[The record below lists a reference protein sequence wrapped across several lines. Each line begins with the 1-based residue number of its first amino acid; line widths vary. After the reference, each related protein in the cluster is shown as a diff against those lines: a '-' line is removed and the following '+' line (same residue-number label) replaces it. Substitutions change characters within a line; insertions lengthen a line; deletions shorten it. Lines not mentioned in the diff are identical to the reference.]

1 MSLLTVTDL
10 TVAFPTDAERVN
22 AVRGINFHVD
32 PGEVV
37 ALVGE
42 SGAGKSATAM
52 AVIGLLPEYAEVS
65 GSIRLHGDELLGLS
79 DNEMSRIRGKSIG
92 TVFQDP
98 MSALTPVYTVGDQ
111 IAEALQVHQRDI
123 GRRAART
130 RAVELLELVGIAQPE
145 RRASAFPH
153 ELSGGERQRV
163 VIAIAIAND
172 PDLLI
177 CDEPTTALDVTV
189 QAQILEVL
197 RTARDVTGAG
207 VLIITHDLG
216 VVAEF
221 ADRALVMYAGR
232 AVEAA
237 GVDVLYRDRRMPYT
251 AGLLGSV
258 PRLDAPQG
266 ARLVPI
272 PGAPPSM
279 AALPPG
285 CPFAPRCPLA
295 IDDCRAAEP
304 ELLEI
309 GTGAAAAATSNT
321 GAAAAATSNTGA
333 GATGGASHLA
343 ACIRTEHV
351 AGRSAAEIYGV
362 STEPPSV
369 APDAN
374 APVVLRVRD
383 LVKTYKLTKG
393 VVLRRQVGEVRAVDD
408 ISFELRQG
416 RTLGIVGESGS
427 GKSTTLHQILDLSA
441 PQSGSI
447 EVLGADVA
455 TLDRHSRRAVRGDLQ
470 VVFQDPVASLDPRLP
485 VFDVLAEPL
494 QANGFD
500 KNRTDARVAELLG
513 IVGLRREDASRY
525 PAEFSGG
532 QKQRVGIARALA
544 LQPKILALDEPVSAL
559 DVSIQAGIINLLL
572 DLQERFGLS
581 YLFVSHDLSVV
592 KHLAHRVAVMYK
604 GKIVEQG
611 DGDALFANPQSDYT
625 RRLLAAVPQPLS
637 FPGR

>member
-1 MSLLTVTDL
+1 MSLLEVSNL
-10 TVAFPTDAERVN
+10 TVAFPTDSEVVN
-22 AVRGINFHVD
+22 AVRGMNFRVD
-32 PGEVV
+32 PREVV

-42 SGAGKSATAM
+42 SGAGKSASAM
-52 AVIGLLPEYAEVS
+52 AVVGLLPEYAAVS
-65 GSIRLHGDELLGLS
+65 GSVRLHGDELIGLS
-79 DNEMSRIRGKSIG
+79 DQKMSEIRGKTIG

-111 IAEALQVHQRDI
+111 IAEAIEIHQR
-123 GRRAART
+123 GATRRAARA
-130 RAVELLELVGIAQPE
+130 RAIELLDLVGIAQPE
-145 RRASAFPH
+145 RRSRAFPH

-189 QAQILEVL
+189 QAQILDVL
-197 RTARDVTGAG
+197 KTARDVTGAG

-232 AVEAA
+232 PVEVAP
-237 GVDVLYRDRRMPYT
+237 VQELYRDRRMPYT

-258 PRLDAPQG
+258 PRLDAHQG

-285 CPFAPRCPLA
+285 CPFGPRCPLA

-309 GTGAAAAATSNT
+309 APN
-321 GAAAAATSNTGA
+321 
-333 GATGGASHLA
+333 HRA
-343 ACIRTEHV
+343 ACIRTDEV
-351 AGRSAAEIYGV
+351 AGRGAADIYGV
-362 STEPPSV
+362 STAS
-369 APDAN
+369 PDAQPDVDP
-374 APVVLRVRD
+374 PVVLRVRD

-393 VVLRRQVGEVRAVDD
+393 VVFRRQIGEVRAVDG
-408 ISFELRQG
+408 ISFELLQG
-416 RTLGIVGESGS
+416 RTLAIVGESGS
-427 GKSTTLHQILDLSA
+427 GKSTTLHQILELTA

-447 EVLGADVA
+447 EVLGTDVA
-455 TLDRHSRRAVRGDLQ
+455 TLESRSRRALRGDLQ

-500 KNRTDARVAELLG
+500 KTRIDDRVAELLG
-513 IVGLRREDASRY
+513 VVGLRLQDATRY

-532 QKQRVGIARALA
+532 QKQRIGIARALA
-544 LQPKILALDEPVSAL
+544 TQPKILALDEPVSAL

-572 DLQERFGLS
+572 DLQQRFGLS

-604 GKIVEQG
+604 GTIVEQG
-611 DGDALFANPQSDYT
+611 DGDQVFSSPQHEYT
-625 RRLLAAVPQPLS
+625 RRLLAAVPQPEVN
-637 FPGR
+637 RR

>member
-1 MSLLTVTDL
+1 VTLLSVANL
-10 TVAFPTDAERVN
+10 AVAFPTDTERVN
-22 AVRGINFHVD
+22 AVRGMTFDVSA
-32 PGEVV
+32 GEVV

-42 SGAGKSATAM
+42 SGSGKSATAM
-52 AVIGLLPEYAEVS
+52 AVTGLLPEYAEVS

-79 DNEMSRIRGKSIG
+79 DNQMSQIRGKSVG

-111 IAEALQVHQRDI
+111 IAESLQVHHRGI
-123 GRRAART
+123 GKRET
-130 RAVELLELVGIAQPE
+130 QIRAVELLELVGIAQPE
-145 RRASAFPH
+145 RRARSFPH

-189 QAQILEVL
+189 QAQILDVL
-197 RTARDVTGAG
+197 KTARDVTGAG

-232 AVEAA
+232 AVETAP
-237 GVDVLYRDRRMPYT
+237 VERLYRDRRMPYT
-251 AGLLGSV
+251 VGLLGSV

-272 PGAPPSM
+272 PGAPPSL
-279 AALPPG
+279 ADLPPG

-295 IDDCRAAEP
+295 IDECRAAEP
-304 ELLEI
+304 ELLPM
-309 GTGAAAAATSNT
+309 GPD
-321 GAAAAATSNTGA
+321 
-333 GATGGASHLA
+333 HRA
-343 ACIRTEHV
+343 ACIRTDQV
-351 AGRSAAEIYGV
+351 TDRSAAEIYGV
-362 STEPPSV
+362 SIEPPAV
-369 APDAN
+369 ASEAD
-374 APVVLRVRD
+374 APVVLRVED

-393 VVLRRQVGEVRAVDD
+393 VVLRRQVGEVRAVDGV
-408 ISFELRQG
+408 SFELQQG

-427 GKSTTLHQILDLSA
+427 GKSTTLHQILELTA

-447 EVLGADVA
+447 QVLGTDVA
-455 TLDRHSRRAVRGDLQ
+455 ALGRQARRVLRGDLQ

-500 KNRTDARVAELLG
+500 KKRTDERVAELLST
-513 IVGLRREDASRY
+513 VGLRREDASRY

-532 QKQRVGIARALA
+532 QKQRIGIARALA

-572 DLQERFGLS
+572 DLQDQFDLS

-611 DGDALFANPQSDYT
+611 DGEAVFTDPQHDYT
-625 RRLLAAVPQPLS
+625 RRLLAAVPQPE
-637 FPGR
+637 PNRR

>member
-1 MSLLTVTDL
+1 VSLLSVTDL
-10 TVAFPTDAERVN
+10 AVTFPTDAEQVT
-22 AVRGINFHVD
+22 AVRGMNFDVAK
-32 PGEVV
+32 GEVV

-42 SGAGKSATAM
+42 SGSGKSATAM
-52 AVIGLLPEYAEVS
+52 AIIGLLPEYAEVS
-65 GSIRLHGDELLGLS
+65 GSVRLHGDELLGLS
-79 DNEMSRIRGKSIG
+79 DGQMSQIRGRSIG

-98 MSALTPVYTVGDQ
+98 MSALTPVYPVGDQ
-111 IAEALQVHQRDI
+111 IAEAIEIHHPDV

-130 RAVELLELVGIAQPE
+130 RATELLELVGIAQPE
-145 RRASAFPH
+145 RRASSFPH

-197 RTARDVTGAG
+197 RTARDVTGAA

-232 AVEAA
+232 AVETA

-258 PRLDAPQG
+258 PRLNAPQG

-295 IDDCRAAEP
+295 IDACRAAEP
-304 ELLEI
+304 ELIEI
-309 GTGAAAAATSNT
+309 APA
-321 GAAAAATSNTGA
+321 
-333 GATGGASHLA
+333 HRA
-343 ACIRTEHV
+343 ACIRTEQV

-362 STEPPSV
+362 STEPP
-369 APDAN
+369 AAADDAD
-374 APVVLRVRD
+374 AQVVLRVSD
-383 LVKTYKLTKG
+383 LTKTYKLTKG
-393 VVLRRQVGEVRAVDD
+393 VVLRRQVGEVRAVDGV
-408 ISFELRQG
+408 SFELQQG

-427 GKSTTLHQILDLSA
+427 GKSTTLHQILELSA

-455 TLDRHSRRAVRGDLQ
+455 TLDRRARRTLRGDLQ

-494 QANGFD
+494 QANGFE
-500 KNRTDARVAELLG
+500 KSRTDARVAELLG

-532 QKQRVGIARALA
+532 QKQRIGIARALA
-544 LQPKILALDEPVSAL
+544 LQPKVLALDEPVSAL

-572 DLQERFGLS
+572 DLQQQFGLS

-592 KHLAHRVAVMYK
+592 KHLAHRVAVMHN

-611 DGDALFANPQSDYT
+611 DGDEVFANPQQEYT
-625 RRLLAAVPQPLS
+625 RRLLAAVPQPE
-637 FPGR
+637 PNRR

>member
-1 MSLLTVTDL
+1 VKSSLLEVQDLAVT
-10 TVAFPTDAERVN
+10 FPTDAGDLH
-22 AVRGINFHVD
+22 AVRGLSFHVD

-37 ALVGE
+37 AMVGE
-42 SGAGKSATAM
+42 SGSGKSAAAL
-52 AVIGLLPEYAEVS
+52 AVIGLLPEYAAVS
-65 GSIRLHGDELLGLS
+65 GSVRLAGEQLLGMS
-79 DNEMSRIRGKSIG
+79 DSAMSRIRGARIG

-111 IAEALQVHQRDI
+111 IAEAIRVHHADI
-123 GRRAART
+123 TRTEARN
-130 RAVELLELVGIAQPE
+130 RAVELLDLVGIAQPD
-145 RRASAFPH
+145 RRARSFPH

-163 VIAIAIAND
+163 VIAIAVAND
-172 PDLLI
+172 PDLII

-197 RTARDVTGAG
+197 KTARDVTGAG

-232 AVEAA
+232 AVEVAT
-237 GVDVLYRDRRMPYT
+237 VENLYADRRMPYT

-258 PRLDAPQG
+258 PRLSAPRG
-266 ARLVPI
+266 ERLVPI

-279 AALPPG
+279 VALPPG

-295 IDDCRAAEP
+295 IDDCRVAEP
-304 ELLEI
+304 ELTVVDS
-309 GTGAAAAATSNT
+309 GHA
-321 GAAAAATSNTGA
+321 
-333 GATGGASHLA
+333 A
-343 ACIRTEHV
+343 ACIRTDRV

-362 STEPPSV
+362 ATAIAE
-369 APDAN
+369 AERDGETA
-374 APVVLRVRD
+374 VVVRVRD
-383 LVKTYKLTKG
+383 LSRTYRLTKG
-393 VVLRRQVGEVRAVDD
+393 VVFRRQIGEVRAVDR
-408 ISFELRQG
+408 ISFEVHQG

-427 GKSTTLHQILDLSA
+427 GKSTTLHEILELRA

-447 EVLGADVA
+447 DVLGSDVA
-455 TLDRHSRRAVRGDLQ
+455 TITAARRRELRRDIQ

-485 VFDVLAEPL
+485 VFDILAEPL
-494 QANGFD
+494 GAGGFD
-500 KNRTDARVAELLG
+500 KAATDTRVAELLD
-513 IVGLRREDASRY
+513 IVGLRRADAGRY

-532 QKQRVGIARALA
+532 QKQRIGIARALA

-572 DLQERFGLS
+572 DLQREFDLT

-592 KHLAHRVAVMYK
+592 KHLAHSVAVMHR
-604 GKIVEQG
+604 GAIVEYG
-611 DGDALFANPQSDYT
+611 DSEEVFANPRHEYT
-625 RRLLAAVPQPLS
+625 RTLLAAIPQPDPS
-637 FPGR
+637 RR

>member
-1 MSLLTVTDL
+1 MTLLQVRNLTVT
-10 TVAFPTDAERVN
+10 FPTDTERVA
-22 AVRGINFHVD
+22 AVRGLDYDVAS
-32 PGEVV
+32 GEVV

-42 SGAGKSATAM
+42 SGAGKSAGAM
-52 AVIGLLPEYAEVS
+52 AVVGLLPEYAEVS
-65 GSIRLHGDELLGLS
+65 GSVRLHGTELLTET
-79 DNEMSRIRGKSIG
+79 DAAMSRIRGAKIG

-98 MSALTPVYTVGDQ
+98 MSSLTPVYTVGDQ
-111 IAEALQVHQRDI
+111 IAEAIRIHRRDVT
-123 GRRAART
+123 RQAARA
-130 RAVELLELVGIAQPE
+130 RAVELLDLVGIAQPA
-145 RRASAFPH
+145 RRAAAFPH

-189 QAQILEVL
+189 QAQILDVL

-232 AVEAA
+232 AVETAPVA
-237 GVDVLYRDRRMPYT
+237 DLYTRRRMPYT

-258 PRLDAPQG
+258 PRLEARQG

-272 PGAPPSM
+272 PGAPPSLS
-279 AALPPG
+279 ALPAG
-285 CPFAPRCPLA
+285 CPFTPRCPLA
-295 IDDCRAAEP
+295 VAECSAAEP
-304 ELLEI
+304 ELSAV
-309 GTGAAAAATSNT
+309 GPD
-321 GAAAAATSNTGA
+321 
-333 GATGGASHLA
+333 HRV
-343 ACIRTEHV
+343 ACIRHDEV
-351 AGRSAAEIYGV
+351 AGRSAADIYGV
-362 STEPPSV
+362 STDPVRSV
-369 APDAN
+369 GDAE
-374 APVVLRVRD
+374 APVVVSVRD
-383 LVKTYKLTKG
+383 LVKTFPLTKG
-393 VVLRRQVGEVRAVDD
+393 VVLRRRVGEVRAVDGVD
-408 ISFELRQG
+408 LSVQQG

-427 GKSTTLHQILDLSA
+427 GKSTTLHQILSLTA
-441 PQSGSI
+441 PQQGRI

-455 TLDRHSRRAVRGDLQ
+455 SLDRHARRALRGDLQ

-485 VFDVLAEPL
+485 VSDVLAEPL
-494 QANGFD
+494 QANGSD
-500 KNRTDARVAELLG
+500 KKATADRVAELLTL
-513 IVGLRREDASRY
+513 VGLRREDATRY

-532 QKQRVGIARALA
+532 QKQRIGIARALA

-572 DLQERFGLS
+572 DLQDRFGLA

-592 KHLAHRVAVMYK
+592 RHLAHDVAVMHR

-611 DGDALFANPQSDYT
+611 TSDEVFGNPRDEYT
-625 RRLLAAVPQPLS
+625 RRLLAAVPRP
-637 FPGR
+637 PG

>member
-1 MSLLTVTDL
+1 MSLLEVSDL
-10 TVAFPTDAERVN
+10 TVAFPTDTDVVN
-22 AVRGINFHVD
+22 AVRGMNFHVD
-32 PGEVV
+32 PREVV

-42 SGAGKSATAM
+42 SGAGKSASAM
-52 AVIGLLPEYAEVS
+52 AVVGLLPEYAAVS
-65 GSIRLHGDELLGLS
+65 GSVRLQGNELVGLS
-79 DNEMSRIRGKSIG
+79 DQEMSQIRGKTIG

-98 MSALTPVYTVGDQ
+98 MSALTPVYPVGDQ
-111 IAEALQVHQRDI
+111 IAEAIEIHQRDTT
-123 GRRAART
+123 RRAARA
-130 RAVELLELVGIAQPE
+130 RAVELLDLVGIAQPDQ
-145 RRASAFPH
+145 RARAFPH

-189 QAQILEVL
+189 QAQILDVL
-197 RTARDVTGAG
+197 KTARDVTGAG

-232 AVEAA
+232 PVEIAS
-237 GVDVLYRDRRMPYT
+237 VDELYENRRMPYT

-258 PRLDAPQG
+258 PRLDAARG

-272 PGAPPSM
+272 PGAPPAM

-285 CPFAPRCPLA
+285 CPFEPRCPLA
-295 IDDCRAAEP
+295 IDDCRAIEP

-309 GTGAAAAATSNT
+309 ATD
-321 GAAAAATSNTGA
+321 
-333 GATGGASHLA
+333 HRA
-343 ACIRTEHV
+343 ACIRTDEV
-351 AGRSAAEIYGV
+351 AGRSAAQIYGV
-362 STEPPSV
+362 STEPP
-369 APDAN
+369 DA
-374 APVVLRVRD
+374 ADEDADRTVVLRVRD

-393 VVLRRQVGEVRAVDD
+393 VVFRRQVGEVRAVDG
-408 ISFELRQG
+408 ISFELEQG

-427 GKSTTLHQILDLSA
+427 GKSTTLHQILELTA

-447 EVLGADVA
+447 EVLDIDVA
-455 TLDRHSRRAVRGDLQ
+455 TLDSRSRRALRGDLQ
-470 VVFQDPVASLDPRLP
+470 AVFQDPVASLDPRLP
-485 VFDVLAEPL
+485 VFEVLAEPL
-494 QANGFD
+494 SAIGFD
-500 KNRTDARVAELLG
+500 KKTIDDRVAELLG
-513 IVGLRREDASRY
+513 IVGLRREDAARY

-532 QKQRVGIARALA
+532 QKQRIGIARALA

-572 DLQERFGLS
+572 DLQQQFGLS

-604 GKIVEQG
+604 GTVVEQG
-611 DGDALFANPQSDYT
+611 DGDQVFSSPQHEYT
-625 RRLLAAVPQPLS
+625 RRLLAAVPQPEVN
-637 FPGR
+637 RR

>member
-1 MSLLTVTDL
+1 MSLLSVTGLTVT
-10 TVAFPTDAERVN
+10 FPTETERVN
-22 AVRGINFHVD
+22 AVRGMNFDVAA
-32 PGEVV
+32 GEVV

-42 SGAGKSATAM
+42 SGSGKSATAM
-52 AVIGLLPEYAEVS
+52 AIIGLLPESAEVS

-79 DNEMSRIRGKSIG
+79 DSQMSQIRGKSIG

-111 IAEALQVHQRDI
+111 IAEALEVHNRGI
-123 GRRAART
+123 GKRAAQT

-145 RRASAFPH
+145 RRARSFPH

-197 RTARDVTGAG
+197 KTARDVTGAG

-232 AVEAA
+232 AVETA
-237 GVDVLYRDRRMPYT
+237 GVEVLYRDRRMPYT

-295 IDDCRAAEP
+295 IDDCRANEP
-304 ELLEI
+304 ELIEVAR
-309 GTGAAAAATSNT
+309 G
-321 GAAAAATSNTGA
+321 
-333 GATGGASHLA
+333 HQA

-351 AGRSAAEIYGV
+351 AGRAAAEIYGV
-362 STEPPSV
+362 STEVP
-369 APDAN
+369 AAAADAE

-383 LVKTYKLTKG
+383 LAKTYKLTKG
-393 VVLRRQVGEVRAVDD
+393 VVLRRQVGEVRAIDGV
-408 ISFELRQG
+408 SFELQQG
-416 RTLGIVGESGS
+416 HTLGIVGESGS

-455 TLDRHSRRAVRGDLQ
+455 MLDRRTRRALRSDLQ

-485 VFDVLAEPL
+485 VFEVLAEPL

-500 KNRTDARVAELLG
+500 KRDTDARVAELLG

-532 QKQRVGIARALA
+532 QKQRIGIARALA

-611 DGDALFANPQSDYT
+611 DGDRVFANPQQHYT
-625 RRLLAAVPQPLS
+625 RRLLAAVPQPR
-637 FPGR
+637 PNRR

>member
-1 MSLLTVTDL
+1 MSELLSVTGLTVT
-10 TVAFPTDAERVN
+10 FPTDTEDVA
-22 AVRGINFHVD
+22 AVRGMSFDVR
-32 PGEVV
+32 PREVV

-52 AVIGLLPEYAEVS
+52 AVVGLLPEYAAVG
-65 GSIRLHGDELLGLS
+65 GSVRLHGDELIGL
-79 DNEMSRIRGKSIG
+79 DDTRMSRIRGRTIG

-111 IAEALQVHQRDI
+111 IAEALRVHQT
-123 GRRAART
+123 GMTRRAAAA
-130 RAVELLELVGIAQPE
+130 RAVELLELVGINQPQ
-145 RRASAFPH
+145 RRARSFPH

-172 PDLLI
+172 PDLII

-189 QAQILEVL
+189 QAQILDVL

-216 VVAEF
+216 VVNEF

-232 AVEAA
+232 AVETAPVA
-237 GVDVLYRDRRMPYT
+237 TIVADRVMPYT
-251 AGLLGSV
+251 VGLLGSV
-258 PRLDAPQG
+258 PRLDATQG
-266 ARLVPI
+266 VRLVPI

-285 CPFAPRCPLA
+285 CTFAPRCPLA

-304 ELLEI
+304 PLI
-309 GTGAAAAATSNT
+309 PVGPDHT
-321 GAAAAATSNTGA
+321 
-333 GATGGASHLA
+333 A

-351 AGRSAAEIYGV
+351 AGRSASDVYGV
-362 STEPPSV
+362 STA
-369 APDAN
+369 APDAAPDPD

-383 LVKTYKLTKG
+383 LVKTYDLTRG
-393 VVLRRQVGEVRAVDD
+393 VVFRRTIGEVRAVDG
-408 ISFELRQG
+408 IGFELRQG
-416 RTLGIVGESGS
+416 QTLGIVGESGS
-427 GKSTTLHQILDLSA
+427 GKSTTLHQILELTT
-441 PQSGSI
+441 PQGGSI
-447 EVLGADVA
+447 EVLGRDVA
-455 TLDRHSRRAVRGDLQ
+455 TLDRRGRRALRGDLQ

-485 VFDVLAEPL
+485 VSDVLAEPL
-494 QANGFD
+494 TANGFD
-500 KNRTDARVAELLG
+500 AARLDERVAELLSL
-513 IVGLRREDASRY
+513 VGLRREDAARY

-532 QKQRVGIARALA
+532 QKQRIGIARALA

-572 DLQERFGLS
+572 DVQERFGLS

-592 KHLAHRVAVMYK
+592 KHLADHVVVMHD
-604 GKIVEQG
+604 GKVVESG
-611 DGDALFANPQSDYT
+611 RAADVFADPRDEYT
-625 RRLLAAVPQPLS
+625 RRLLAAVP
-637 FPGR
+637 RV

>member
-1 MSLLTVTDL
+1 MSLLEVRGLTVT
-10 TVAFPTDAERVN
+10 FPTDEERVA
-22 AVRGINFHVD
+22 AVRGLDYHVD
-32 PGEVV
+32 AGEVV

-42 SGAGKSATAM
+42 SGAGKSAGAM

-65 GSIRLHGDELLGLS
+65 GSVRLHGDELLGLP
-79 DNEMSRIRGKSIG
+79 DKQMSRIRGNRIG

-98 MSALTPVYTVGDQ
+98 MSALTPVYPVGDQ
-111 IAEALQVHQRDI
+111 IAEAISIHQRELSD
-123 GRRAART
+123 RAARA

-145 RRASAFPH
+145 QRARAFPH

-189 QAQILEVL
+189 QAQILDVL

-216 VVAEF
+216 VVAQF

-232 AVEAA
+232 AVETAP
-237 GVDVLYRDRRMPYT
+237 VDELYRDRRMPYT
-251 AGLLGSV
+251 AGLLGSA
-258 PRLDAPQG
+258 PSLDAAQG
-266 ARLVPI
+266 TRLVPI

-279 AALPPG
+279 VSLPPG

-295 IDDCRAAEP
+295 VDDCRAEEP
-304 ELLEI
+304 PLVEV
-309 GTGAAAAATSNT
+309 GTD
-321 GAAAAATSNTGA
+321 
-333 GATGGASHLA
+333 HRV
-343 ACIRTEHV
+343 ACIRSDEVT
-351 AGRSAAEIYGV
+351 GRSAADIYGV
-362 STEPPSV
+362 PSPPAQT
-369 APDAN
+369 APTSGSEI
-374 APVVLRVRD
+374 VVRVEN
-383 LVKTYKLTKG
+383 LVKTYTLTKG
-393 VVLRRQVGEVRAVDD
+393 AVLRRRIGEVRAVDGV
-408 ISFELRQG
+408 SFELRQG

-427 GKSTTLHQILDLSA
+427 GKSTTLHQILELTA
-441 PQSGSI
+441 PQDGTI

-455 TLDRHSRRAVRGDLQ
+455 DLDRRSRRALRGDLQ

-494 QANGFD
+494 RANGFD
-500 KNRTDARVAELLG
+500 KAATNDRVAELLTT
-513 IVGLRREDASRY
+513 VGLRHQDASRY

-532 QKQRVGIARALA
+532 QKQRIGIARALA

-572 DLQERFGLS
+572 DLQDRFGLA

-592 KHLAHRVAVMYK
+592 RHLAHDVAVMNR
-604 GKIVEQG
+604 GVIVEQG
-611 DGDALFANPQSDYT
+611 EAAQVFEHPRDDYT
-625 RRLLAAVPQPLS
+625 RRLLAAVPRALPDHH
-637 FPGR
+637 

>member
-1 MSLLTVTDL
+1 MSLLEVNDL
-10 TVAFPTDAERVN
+10 AVKFPTDTEVVS
-22 AVRGINFHVD
+22 AVRGMNFHVD
-32 PGEVV
+32 RGEVV

-52 AVIGLLPEYAEVS
+52 AVAGLLPEYAEMS
-65 GSIRLHGDELLGLS
+65 GSIRLHGDELIGRSDQELS
-79 DNEMSRIRGKSIG
+79 KVRGKAIG

-111 IAEALQVHQRDI
+111 IAEAIRVHRRDV
-123 GRRAART
+123 GKHAARS
-130 RAVELLELVGIAQPE
+130 RAIELLELVGIAQPD
-145 RRASAFPH
+145 RRARAFPH

-197 RTARDVTGAG
+197 KTARDVTGAG

-232 AVEAA
+232 AVETASV
-237 GVDVLYRDRRMPYT
+237 GDLYRDRRMPYT
-251 AGLLGSV
+251 VGLLGSV
-258 PRLDAPQG
+258 PRLDAPRG

-272 PGAPPSM
+272 PGGPPSL

-309 GTGAAAAATSNT
+309 GPA
-321 GAAAAATSNTGA
+321 
-333 GATGGASHLA
+333 HRA

-362 STEPPSV
+362 STEPAAAVP
-369 APDAN
+369 AAD
-374 APVVLRVRD
+374 APVVLAVRD

-393 VVLRRQVGEVRAVDD
+393 VVFRRQVGEVRAVDGV
-408 ISFELRQG
+408 SLELQQG
-416 RTLGIVGESGS
+416 HTLGIVGESGS
-427 GKSTTLHQILDLSA
+427 GKSTTLHQILELSA

-447 EVLGADVA
+447 EVLGSDVA
-455 TLDRHSRRAVRGDLQ
+455 TLDRVGRRALRGDLQ

-500 KNRTDARVAELLG
+500 KSRTDERVAELLG

-532 QKQRVGIARALA
+532 QKQRIGIARALA

-572 DLQERFGLS
+572 ELQERFGLS

-604 GKIVEQG
+604 GTIVEQG
-611 DGDALFANPQSDYT
+611 DGDQVFNDPQHDYT
-625 RRLLAAVPQPLS
+625 RRLLAAVPQPNPDRS
-637 FPGR
+637 